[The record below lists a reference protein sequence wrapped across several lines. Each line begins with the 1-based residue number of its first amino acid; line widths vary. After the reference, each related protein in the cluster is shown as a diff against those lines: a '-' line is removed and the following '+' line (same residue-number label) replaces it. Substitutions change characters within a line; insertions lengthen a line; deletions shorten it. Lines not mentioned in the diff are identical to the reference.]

1 MDCEQC
7 LSYVIASFY
16 ADTVELLGLVLSD
29 DDRDPSYSAVTALN
43 RLFVYLQLERQR
55 SGDSLEK
62 TAGAMI
68 REAGF
73 SAEDADRILQKARR
87 EYPEYHGEIFDQD
100 FLFS

>member
-7 LSYVIASFY
+7 LSYVIASYY

-29 DDRDPSYSAVTALN
+29 DDTDPSYSAVTALN
-43 RLFVYLQLERQR
+43 RLWVYLQLDRQR
-55 SGDSLEK
+55 SGDSPEK
-62 TAGAMI
+62 TADAMI

-73 SAEDADRILQKARR
+73 SAEDAERILQKARR
-87 EYPEYHGEIFDQD
+87 EVPEYHGEIFDRE